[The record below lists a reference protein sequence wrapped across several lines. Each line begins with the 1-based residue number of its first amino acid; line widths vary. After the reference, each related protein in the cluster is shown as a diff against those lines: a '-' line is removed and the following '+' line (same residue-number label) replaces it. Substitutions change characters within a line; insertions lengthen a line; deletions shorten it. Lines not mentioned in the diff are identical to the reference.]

1 MGVLGRLKAVCVLGE
16 VGRVRVE
23 KEVSFPAH
31 STKKLLCFFF
41 SIRRCKKSFYNGRGI
56 FFVEY
61 PMLNFSITAYCRVL
75 LSWSE
80 LGRLCFEFSVL

>member
-1 MGVLGRLKAVCVLGE
+1 MGVLGRLKVFGE

-31 STKKLLCFFF
+31 STKKLLCFF
-41 SIRRCKKSFYNGRGI
+41 SIRRCKKSFYDGRGI

-61 PMLNFSITAYCRVL
+61 PMLNFSITASCRVL
-75 LSWSE
+75 LSWRE